1 MSRVGKKEPHRT
13 AGTAYTLLISDNP
26 NLKTVE
32 PVETLLLSLDN
43 FDLGVLSSQ

>member
-1 MSRVGKKEPHRT
+1 MSHIEQQGLPIPF
-13 AGTAYTLLISDNP
+13 LISDNP

-32 PVETLLLSLDN
+32 AIDTLLLSLDN